1 MATPDPPVVLT
12 ARDACA
18 LFGEGHTRWMIER
31 GRWQR
36 PAKGIVVRHSGPL
49 TREDALWCELL
60 LQASGAALAGLS
72 AASLDGLR
80 GFDTPTVFVLA
91 PRGVRIRS
99 REGVVVRSSLHLG
112 DADVHPVR
120 LPRRTR
126 LPRSVVDA
134 ASWAGT
140 ELRTQAIIAASV
152 QQGLVSP
159 QSLSTVV
166 QLLTK
171 VPRRGLIVETIR
183 DVAGGSLSEY
193 ELLFLQMCRRFHLPI
208 PTRQRRRKDAAG
220 RWRYLD
226 VDFDDYQLVA
236 EVDGQQHME
245 ALAWWEDMERNN
257 DVVVE
262 DGKTLLRFA
271 GFALRRQPDRVA
283 GVLRRFFDR
292 HPPTSG
298 PPHR

>member
-1 MATPDPPVVLT
+1 VKTP
-12 ARDACA
+12 
-18 LFGEGHTRWMIER
+18 
-31 GRWQR
+31 Q
-36 PAKGIVVRHSGPL
+36 
-49 TREDALWCELL
+49 
-60 LQASGAALAGLS
+60 
-72 AASLDGLR
+72 
-80 GFDTPTVFVLA
+80 
-91 PRGVRIRS
+91 
-99 REGVVVRSSLHLG
+99 
-112 DADVHPVR
+112 
-120 LPRRTR
+120 RTR
-126 LPRSVVDA
+126 LPRSIIDA
-134 ASWAGT
+134 AAWAGT
-140 ELRTQAIIAASV
+140 GLRTQAIIASSV
-152 QQGLVSP
+152 QQGLVTP
-159 QSLSTVV
+159 QSLAEV
-166 QLLTK
+166 LCERLN
-171 VPRRGLIVETIR
+171 VPRHELIVETIR

-292 HPPTSG
+292 HPPAG
-298 PPHR
+298 RAK

>member
-1 MATPDPPVVLT
+1 V
-12 ARDACA
+12 
-18 LFGEGHTRWMIER
+18 IN
-31 GRWQR
+31 
-36 PAKGIVVRHSGPL
+36 
-49 TREDALWCELL
+49 
-60 LQASGAALAGLS
+60 
-72 AASLDGLR
+72 
-80 GFDTPTVFVLA
+80 
-91 PRGVRIRS
+91 
-99 REGVVVRSSLHLG
+99 
-112 DADVHPVR
+112 
-120 LPRRTR
+120 
-126 LPRSVVDA
+126 A

-140 ELRTQAIIAASV
+140 DLKAQAIIAASV

-159 QSLSTVV
+159 QSLDTVV
-166 QLLTK
+166 QILVK
-171 VPRRGLIVETIR
+171 MPRRRLIVETIR

-193 ELLFLQMCRRFHLPI
+193 ELLFLKMCRRFNLPT
-208 PTRQRRRKDAAG
+208 PTRQRRRKDAEG

-226 VDFDDYQLVA
+226 VDFDGYQLVA

-292 HPPTSG
+292 DPTAV
-298 PPHR
+298 RQL

>member
-1 MATPDPPVVLT
+1 MVLT

-36 PAKGIVVRHSGPL
+36 PAKGVVVRHSGPL

-60 LQASGAALAGLS
+60 VQHPGAALAGLS
-72 AASLDGLR
+72 AALLDGLR
-80 GFDTPTVFVLA
+80 GFDTPNVFLLA
-91 PRGVRIRS
+91 PRGVRIRP
-99 REGVVVRSSLHLG
+99 RKGVVVRSSLHLG
-112 DADVHPVR
+112 DADIHPVR
-120 LPRRTR
+120 RPRRTR
-126 LPRSVVDA
+126 LPRSVINA
-134 ASWAGT
+134 ASWAGS
-140 ELRTQAIIAASV
+140 ELKTQAIIAASV

-159 QSLSTVV
+159 RSLNAVV
-166 QLLTK
+166 QALVK
-171 VPRRGLIVETIR
+171 VPRRRLIVETIR

-193 ELLFLQMCRRFHLPI
+193 ELLFLKMCRQFNLPT
-208 PTRQRRRKDAAG
+208 PTRQHKRKDAAG

-236 EVDGQQHME
+236 EIDGQQHME

-271 GFALRRQPDRVA
+271 GFALRRQPHGVA
-283 GVLRRFFDR
+283 GVLRKFFDR
-292 HPPTSG
+292 HRPPPGHS
-298 PPHR
+298 

>member
-1 MATPDPPVVLT
+1 MATDSAAMVLT
-12 ARDACA
+12 TRDACVI
-18 LFGEGHTRWMIER
+18 FGEGHTRWMLER

-36 PAKGIVVRHSGPL
+36 PARGVVVRHSGPL
-49 TREDALWCELL
+49 TRDDRLWCELL
-60 LQASGAALAGLS
+60 TQAPGAALAGLS
-72 AASLDGLR
+72 AASLDGFR
-80 GFDTPTVFVLA
+80 GIAAPTISLLI
-91 PRGVRIRS
+91 PRGVRVRP

-112 DADVHPVR
+112 DGDIHPVR

-140 ELRTQAIIAASV
+140 ELKAQAIIAASV

-159 QSLSTVV
+159 RSLDAVV
-166 QLLTK
+166 QLLVK
-171 VPRRGLIVETIR
+171 VPRRRLIVETIK

-193 ELLFLQMCRRFHLPI
+193 EVAFLRMCRRFHLPL
-208 PTRQRRRKDAAG
+208 PSRQVRRKDASG

-226 VDFDDYQLVA
+226 AEFDDYQLIA
-236 EVDGQQHME
+236 EIDGQQHME

-271 GFALRRQPDRVA
+271 GFALRRQSQHVA
-283 GVLRRFFDR
+283 GVLRKFFDR
-292 HPPTSG
+292 HPPT
-298 PPHR
+298 PRKL

>member
-1 MATPDPPVVLT
+1 MTTRDTPMVLT

-18 LFGEGHTRWMIER
+18 TFGEGHTRWMIER

-36 PAKGIVVRHSGPL
+36 PARGVVVRHSGPL
-49 TREDALWCELL
+49 TRDDTLWCELL
-60 LQASGAALAGLS
+60 LQAPGAALAGLS

-80 GFDTPTVFVLA
+80 GFATPAVFVLA
-91 PRGVRIRS
+91 PRGVRIRP
-99 REGVVVRSSLHLG
+99 RDGVVVRSSLHLG
-112 DADVHPVR
+112 NADIHPVR

-140 ELRTQAIIAASV
+140 ELKTQAIIAASV

-159 QSLSTVV
+159 RSLDSVV
-166 QLLTK
+166 QVLVK
-171 VPRRGLIVETIR
+171 VHRRRLIVETIR

-193 ELLFLQMCRRFHLPI
+193 ELLFLKMCRRFNLPT
-208 PTRQRRRKDAAG
+208 PARQRRRKDAAG

-236 EVDGQQHME
+236 EIDGQQHME

-271 GFALRRQPDRVA
+271 GFALRRQPSHVA
-283 GVLRRFFDR
+283 GVLRKFFDG
-292 HPPTSG
+292 HPPT
-298 PPHR
+298 PRQL